1 MFKMKLNEKEKDTL
15 FKLFIFSVIQ
25 ICCINLHLIISALS
39 GDFNWTVERL
49 MSSLGGKVIQIID
62 LVSLINGIIIF
73 LYIIILLI
81 LLEKG

>member
-25 ICCINLHLIISALS
+25 ICCINLHLIISTLS

-81 LLEKG
+81 LLVKG